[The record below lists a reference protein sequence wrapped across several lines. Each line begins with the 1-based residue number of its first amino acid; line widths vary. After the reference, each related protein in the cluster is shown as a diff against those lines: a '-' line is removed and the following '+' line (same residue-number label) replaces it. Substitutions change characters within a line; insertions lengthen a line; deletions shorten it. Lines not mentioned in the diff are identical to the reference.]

1 MIYASPVGSETQN
14 PTDAKITLV
23 IRRQPDMFL
32 GVQIALH
39 EKFGLTTDALRGQ
52 FFAFLRSTKRITD
65 DNPLPRWADTLR
77 KDADIIKNLN
87 ACQNQPQCTI
97 PFTVYEWFLTAL
109 REFGVDFVILPNGD
123 VQVRGVNPKLD
134 VSQWTTTDKFIEVV
148 KRAAALLPADVGKE
162 LLALIDPLVIGI
174 AVAVV
179 MVWAVSQFFGIGEI
193 VDVILLIVGVISLG
207 PIAWRAGEHLI
218 NFAVKTV
225 NGKTGEELDDAAKDL
240 SAAVALIGVQVVMA
254 LLLKKAPKVFNEP
267 RVNMNKGLVEPFTL
281 KTIGEPPVTPGELF
295 YKPKTFELKNPFPT
309 EKVPGSTNQ
318 WGDTIL
324 QIGKKSLPEEIELTK
339 FHEDFHSFLSPKL
352 QTFTWLRQARA
363 VLKTNSYLKSH
374 LLRYIEEMLAET
386 FAQVRANNWRRI
398 FEGVKFPVGEEG
410 YVTVAK
416 MGVEATG
423 ILLGPINVSGMVF
436 NVYFTYSKDW

>member
-1 MIYASPVGSETQN
+1 MLLPIGSETQN

-97 PFTVYEWFLTAL
+97 PFTVYEWFMTAL
-109 REFGVDFVILPNGD
+109 REFGVDFVISPIGD

-148 KRAAALLPADVGKE
+148 KRAAALLPVDVGKE
-162 LLALIDPLVIGI
+162 LLALINPLVIGI

-179 MVWAVSQFFGIGEI
+179 VVWAVSQFFGIGEI

-218 NFAVKTV
+218 SFAVKTV

-254 LLLKKAPKVFNEP
+254 LLLKKAPKIFNEP
-267 RVNMNKGLVEPFTL
+267 RVRMNGNPARPLTM
-281 KTIGEPPVTPGELF
+281 KTIGEPPITPNDFF
-295 YKPKTFELKNPFPT
+295 YKPKIFELKNPFPT
-309 EKVPGSTNQ
+309 GKVPGSTNQ

-324 QIGKKSLPEEIELTK
+324 
-339 FHEDFHSFLSPKL
+339 
-352 QTFTWLRQARA
+352 
-363 VLKTNSYLKSH
+363 
-374 LLRYIEEMLAET
+374 
-386 FAQVRANNWRRI
+386 
-398 FEGVKFPVGEEG
+398 
-410 YVTVAK
+410 
-416 MGVEATG
+416 
-423 ILLGPINVSGMVF
+423 
-436 NVYFTYSKDW
+436 